1 MRRTVSFT
9 LAMTIV
15 GSLAG
20 CASDISPLGEGE
32 GSDMNMQQA
41 ANRADEILDGVLGR
55 IDPEVKW
62 THDTTSVGSC
72 DVTRRRAVMT
82 IVSAER
88 RGNFLGVVDRFWR
101 KSGYRM
107 KSINNDPDVP
117 AIFAQTKDGFGVSLI
132 VGGEGQVFFEVDTP
146 CVEES
151 EVAESTTQATAPT
164 YDGQEYIP
172 RPNIRSPFWS
182 VGAP

>member
-1 MRRTVSFT
+1 MRAFCRVIT
-9 LAMTIV
+9 LFV
-15 GSLAG
+15 GSVSLAG
-20 CASDISPLGEGE
+20 CVNGVASLGGSEGM
-32 GSDMNMQQA
+32 DMNMQQA
-41 ANRADEILDGVLGR
+41 AERADEILDGVLGE
-55 IDPEVKW
+55 IEPEVKW

-82 IVSAER
+82 IVSPER
-88 RGNFLGVVDRFWR
+88 RGNFLGVVDRAWR
-101 KSGYRM
+101 ASGYRM

-117 AIFAQTKDGFGVSLI
+117 AIFAQTEDGFGVSLI

-164 YDGQEYIP
+164 YEGMEHIP

-182 VGAP
+182 AGAP

>member
-1 MRRTVSFT
+1 M
-9 LAMTIV
+9 
-15 GSLAG
+15 
-20 CASDISPLGEGE
+20 D
-32 GSDMNMQQA
+32 MQQA
-41 ANRADEILDGVLGR
+41 AERADQILDGLLGE

-62 THDTTSVGSC
+62 THDTTTTGSC
-72 DVTRRRAVMT
+72 DVTRRRTVMT

-88 RGNFLGVVDRFWR
+88 RGSFLGVVDRYWR

-164 YDGQEYIP
+164 YEGMEHIP
-172 RPNIRSPFWS
+172 RPNIRSTFWS
-182 VGAP
+182 AGAP

>member
-1 MRRTVSFT
+1 MRNLRAALVALIIF
-9 LAMTIV
+9 
-15 GSLAG
+15 
-20 CASDISPLGEGE
+20 SPLGACAGNIGAAGE
-32 GSDMNMQQA
+32 DMNMQRA
-41 ANRADEILDGVLGR
+41 AERADEILDVVLR
-55 IDPEVKW
+55 DIDPEVAW

-82 IVSAER
+82 IVSEGR
-88 RGNFLGVVDRFWR
+88 RGSFLGVVDRSWR
-101 KSGYRM
+101 NSGYRI

-132 VGGEGQVFFEVDTP
+132 VGGEGQVFFEVDSP

-151 EVAESTTQATAPT
+151 EVAESTTKPTAPT
-164 YDGQEYIP
+164 YEGMEHIP

-182 VGAP
+182 AGAP